1 MNCKKLLFVS
11 MMFLSLVGLSTSYAA
26 PAVAASEAQQAKGT
40 RAVSGTVVDSY
51 SGEAIIGAYVTEAG
65 NESNTVITDIDGNF
79 TITVPAKKSSLEVS
93 YVGYKP
99 KTVDITGMA
108 NIKIELDTDNELE
121 EIVVVGSG
129 VQKKVS
135 ITGAIASV
143 DGEQLRMPSSSLTT
157 GLAGKLAGVIQMTNS
172 WAPGS
177 TCEFYIRGISTFGG
191 RA

>member
-93 YVGYKP
+93 YVG
-99 KTVDITGMA
+99 
-108 NIKIELDTDNELE
+108 
-121 EIVVVGSG
+121 
-129 VQKKVS
+129 
-135 ITGAIASV
+135 
-143 DGEQLRMPSSSLTT
+143 
-157 GLAGKLAGVIQMTNS
+157 
-172 WAPGS
+172 
-177 TCEFYIRGISTFGG
+177 
-191 RA
+191 